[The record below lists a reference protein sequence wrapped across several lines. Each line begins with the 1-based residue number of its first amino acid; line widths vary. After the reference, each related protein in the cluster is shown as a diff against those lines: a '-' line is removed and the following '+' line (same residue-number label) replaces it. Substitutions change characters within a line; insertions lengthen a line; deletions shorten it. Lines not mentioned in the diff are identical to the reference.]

1 MASSSGQPLNSNNPF
16 RRKLG
21 MVHPSSSATPGS
33 PAVTTPSDS
42 TSTLTSAS
50 TCLDGQD
57 PSSSSL
63 HTAAPRPPFT
73 AFSSSLPEDER
84 RERELHGDEDGPVQP
99 KPRRIV
105 KKVRVQSPPPSSPE
119 DAVPVRS
126 FQPEDAYDDDDD
138 DEDDSSSSTNSTDSR
153 NREEDVDPFDNAA
166 SDTED
171 HKDIEQPLPRP
182 PANPFSRTLKDLE
195 RSGQAQGRGQGQ
207 GQGQDGGT
215 MPGHAAKGSL
225 DVDSFKRLL
234 LTGHAN
240 VSDPAPASGTS
251 LAVVSPLQPPP
262 QDGASSTDASSVSRQ
277 SMADAIQETPRTSH
291 EISEPEE
298 PEGRRNVPCAPP
310 STTGAPSASTRKK
323 PPPPNSRHGKLIKIE
338 LGADSNAAAATK
350 GPTPSISIDT
360 TAAPSTEHARKTSG
374 QSSSIARSQSP
385 ASSITDINKP
395 LPPPPSRAPADEV
408 ESPFDREAA
417 GKVPEGALASPQQ
430 AAATQ
435 QPQPPIPPP
444 PPPSSSRGRSESQSS
459 TQSRSKPAAPAPPPR
474 RHTRTESKPPSV
486 RAGSAEDDRDQ
497 PQSSLDS
504 NRSRTDSSRVSN
516 GNSGGSGGGP
526 APAPPPRR
534 RPNHARSG
542 SSFAPTTQAQHGP
555 VASFPASRSPS
566 RDRQR
571 PVSIAGIPATPP
583 QPERPSNLAAVTTNP
598 REGLPKVS
606 PPPLPPARHA
616 STRRPP
622 SVRVAS
628 AEAGAPAAGV
638 ATTRKVSREK
648 DGVPIAPPP
657 PPPPPRQ
664 RGSSRGG
671 AETATGGGGGD
682 ARRASGDGGEEGTS
696 TPPQTQ
702 TQSPSSSADILADLD
717 ALQREVDALMTRY
730 PKVET

>member
-21 MVHPSSSATPGS
+21 VVHPSSATPGS
-33 PAVTTPSDS
+33 PAVSTPSDS

-57 PSSSSL
+57 PLSPPL
-63 HTAAPRPPFT
+63 HTAAPQPPFT
-73 AFSSSLPEDER
+73 AFSSLLPEDEG
-84 RERELHGDEDGPVQP
+84 RERELHGDKDEPVQP
-99 KPRRIV
+99 KPRKIV

-126 FQPEDAYDDDDD
+126 FQTENAYDDD

-153 NREEDVDPFDNAA
+153 DREEDVDPFDNAA

-182 PANPFSRTLKDLE
+182 PANPFSRTLKDSE
-195 RSGQAQGRGQGQ
+195 RSGQAHGRGQGQ
-207 GQGQDGGT
+207 GQDAGT

-240 VSDPAPASGTS
+240 VSDPAPASGAN

-262 QDGASSTDASSVSRQ
+262 QDGASNTDESSVSRQ

-298 PEGRRNVPCAPP
+298 PEGRRNVLCAPP
-310 STTGAPSASTRKK
+310 STTRAPSTSTRKK

-338 LGADSNAAAATK
+338 LGADSNAAAATRV
-350 GPTPSISIDT
+350 PTQSISIGT
-360 TAAPSTEHARKTSG
+360 SAAPSTEQARKASG
-374 QSSSIARSQSP
+374 QFSSIARSQSP
-385 ASSITDINKP
+385 ASSISDINKP
-395 LPPPPSRAPADEV
+395 LPPPPSRAPTDEV

-417 GKVPEGALASPQQ
+417 GKVPEGALLASPQQ
-430 AAATQ
+430 AAAAQ

-474 RHTRTESKPPSV
+474 RQTRTESKPPSV
-486 RAGSAEDDRDQ
+486 HAGSAEEDRDQ
-497 PQSSLDS
+497 SRSSLDS
-504 NRSRTDSSRVSN
+504 NRSRADSLRVSN
-516 GNSGGSGGGP
+516 SNSGGSGGGP

-542 SSFAPTTQAQHGP
+542 SSFAPTTQAHHGP
-555 VASFPASRSPS
+555 VASFPVPMSPS
-566 RDRQR
+566 QDGRR
-571 PVSIAGIPATPP
+571 PVSIVGIPATPP
-583 QPERPSNLAAVTTNP
+583 QPERTGNLAVAMTSP
-598 REGLPKVS
+598 KEGLPKIS

-622 SVRVAS
+622 SMRVVG
-628 AEAGAPAAGV
+628 AEAGAPAAGI
-638 ATTRKVSREK
+638 ATTRKVSRGK
-648 DGVPIAPPP
+648 DGVPMAPPP

-664 RGSSRGG
+664 RGSSRGDVE
-671 AETATGGGGGD
+671 AAAGGGGGD
-682 ARRASGDGGEEGTS
+682 DARKAGGDGEGKGTS
-696 TPPQTQ
+696 TSPQTQPQTQ
-702 TQSPSSSADILADLD
+702 TPSSSVDILTDLD
-717 ALQREVDALMTRY
+717 VLQREVDALMARY
-730 PKVET
+730 PNVET

>member
-21 MVHPSSSATPGS
+21 MVNPSSATPGS
-33 PAVTTPSDS
+33 PAVSTPSDS

-57 PSSSSL
+57 PLSSSL
-63 HTAAPRPPFT
+63 HTAAPRPSFT

-84 RERELHGDEDGPVQP
+84 REMELHGDKDEPVQP
-99 KPRRIV
+99 KPRKIV

-126 FQPEDAYDDDDD
+126 SQPQDAYDDDDDD
-138 DEDDSSSSTNSTDSR
+138 DEDDSSSSSSSTDSR
-153 NREEDVDPFDNAA
+153 DREDDVDPFDNAA

-171 HKDIEQPLPRP
+171 HKDIEKPLPRP
-182 PANPFSRTLKDLE
+182 PANPFSKILKDSE

-207 GQGQDGGT
+207 DGAT
-215 MPGHAAKGSL
+215 MSGHAAKGSL

-240 VSDPAPASGTS
+240 ASDPAPASGGS
-251 LAVVSPLQPPP
+251 LAVVSPSQPPP
-262 QDGASSTDASSVSRQ
+262 QDGASNTDASSVSRQ

-298 PEGRRNVPCAPP
+298 PEGKQKPP
-310 STTGAPSASTRKK
+310 STAGAPSTSTRKK

-338 LGADSNAAAATK
+338 LGADSNAAAATR

-385 ASSITDINKP
+385 PSSTTDINKP
-395 LPPPPSRAPADEV
+395 LPLPPSRAPADEV

-417 GKVPEGALASPQQ
+417 GKVPEGALLTSSQQ
-430 AAATQ
+430 AAAAQ

-474 RHTRTESKPPSV
+474 RHARTESKPPSV
-486 RAGSAEDDRDQ
+486 HAGSAEEDRDQ
-497 PQSSLDS
+497 SRSSLDS
-504 NRSRTDSSRVSN
+504 NRSRADSPRVSN

-542 SSFAPTTQAQHGP
+542 SSFAPTTLAQHGP
-555 VASFPASRSPS
+555 AASFPVSRSPS
-566 RDRQR
+566 QDGRR
-571 PVSIAGIPATPP
+571 PASITGIPATPP
-583 QPERPSNLAAVTTNP
+583 QPERPSNLAAVTTTP

-622 SVRVAS
+622 SVPVAS

-671 AETATGGGGGD
+671 AEAATGNGGGD
-682 ARRASGDGGEEGTS
+682 ARKAGGDGEGKGTS

>member
-21 MVHPSSSATPGS
+21 VMHPSSATPGS

-50 TCLDGQD
+50 TRLDGQD
-57 PSSSSL
+57 PLSASL
-63 HTAAPRPPFT
+63 QTATPPPPFT
-73 AFSSSLPEDER
+73 TFSSSLPGDER
-84 RERELHGDEDGPVQP
+84 RERELHGDMDEPVQP
-99 KPRRIV
+99 KPRKIV

-126 FQPEDAYDDDDD
+126 FHPEDAYNDHD
-138 DEDDSSSSTNSTDSR
+138 DEDDSSSSTSSTDSR
-153 NREEDVDPFDNAA
+153 DREEDVDPFDNAA

-171 HKDIEQPLPRP
+171 HKDIEQPQPRP

-195 RSGQAQGRGQGQ
+195 RSGQTQGRGQGQ
-207 GQGQDGGT
+207 DVGT

-234 LTGHAN
+234 LTGHAD
-240 VSDPAPASGTS
+240 VPDPAPASGAS
-251 LAVVSPLQPPP
+251 LAVVSPLQPSP
-262 QDGASSTDASSVSRQ
+262 QDGASNTDASSVSRQ

-298 PEGRRNVPCAPP
+298 PEGGRNVPCAPP
-310 STTGAPSASTRKK
+310 SMTAAPSTSTRKK

-338 LGADSNAAAATK
+338 LGADSGAAAATK

-360 TAAPSTEHARKTSG
+360 AAALSAEHARKTSG

-395 LPPPPSRAPADEV
+395 LPPPPSRAPADEA

-417 GKVPEGALASPQQ
+417 GKVPEEALPASPQQ
-430 AAATQ
+430 AAAAR

-444 PPPSSSRGRSESQSS
+444 PPPPPSSRGRSESQSS

-486 RAGSAEDDRDQ
+486 HTGSAEEDKDQ
-497 PQSSLDS
+497 SRSSLDS
-504 NRSRTDSSRVSN
+504 NRSRADSLRASN
-516 GNSGGSGGGP
+516 GGGGGGP

-542 SSFAPTTQAQHGP
+542 SSFTPTTQVQHGP
-555 VASFPASRSPS
+555 VASLPASRSPS
-566 RDRQR
+566 LDEQR
-571 PVSIAGIPATPP
+571 PISVVGIPGTPA
-583 QPERPSNLAAVTTNP
+583 QPERPSHLAATTTAP
-598 REGLPKVS
+598 REGMPKVS

-622 SVRVAS
+622 SVRIAS

-638 ATTRKVSREK
+638 ATTRKASREK
-648 DGVPIAPPP
+648 DGVPMAPPP

-671 AETATGGGGGD
+671 AEAATGGGGGD
-682 ARRASGDGGEEGTS
+682 ARNAGRDGEGKGTS
-696 TPPQTQ
+696 TPPRTQ

-717 ALQREVDALMTRY
+717 ALQREVDALMTQY
-730 PKVET
+730 PKGET

>member
-1 MASSSGQPLNSNNPF
+1 MDSSSGQPLNSNNPF

-21 MVHPSSSATPGS
+21 TVHPSSATPGS
-33 PAVTTPSDS
+33 PAVTTTSDS
-42 TSTLTSAS
+42 NSTSTSAS
-50 TCLDGQD
+50 TRLDGPD
-57 PSSSSL
+57 PPSSSL
-63 HTAAPRPPFT
+63 HTTAPQPPFT
-73 AFSSSLPEDER
+73 AFSSGLPEDER
-84 RERELHGDEDGPVQP
+84 REMEPHGDKDETVQP
-99 KPRRIV
+99 MPRKIV

-126 FQPEDAYDDDDD
+126 FQPEDAYDD
-138 DEDDSSSSTNSTDSR
+138 EDDSSSSTNSTDSR
-153 NREEDVDPFDNAA
+153 DREEDVDPFDNAA

-171 HKDIEQPLPRP
+171 HKDIEQPPPRP
-182 PANPFSRTLKDLE
+182 PANPFSRTSKDSE
-195 RSGQAQGRGQGQ
+195 RSGQAQG
-207 GQGQDGGT
+207 QDGGT
-215 MPGHAAKGSL
+215 VPGHAAKGSL

-240 VSDPAPASGTS
+240 ASDPAPASGAS

-262 QDGASSTDASSVSRQ
+262 QDGASNTDASSVSRQ
-277 SMADAIQETPRTSH
+277 STADAIQETPRTSH

-298 PEGRRNVPCAPP
+298 PEGRRNVPCPPP
-310 STTGAPSASTRKK
+310 SPPGAPSTSTRRK
-323 PPPPNSRHGKLIKIE
+323 PPPPTSRHGKLIKIE
-338 LGADSNAAAATK
+338 LRADSNAAAGTK

-360 TAAPSTEHARKTSG
+360 TAAPPTEHAHKMSG

-417 GKVPEGALASPQQ
+417 GKVPEGAVLASP
-430 AAATQ
+430 Q

-444 PPPSSSRGRSESQSS
+444 PRPSSSRGRSESQSS

-486 RAGSAEDDRDQ
+486 HAGSAEEDKDQ
-497 PQSSLDS
+497 SRSSLDS
-504 NRSRTDSSRVSN
+504 NRSRADSPRMSN
-516 GNSGGSGGGP
+516 SNSNSGGGP

-534 RPNHARSG
+534 RPNHARSA
-542 SSFAPTTQAQHGP
+542 SSFAPTTQAQHVP
-555 VASFPASRSPS
+555 VASFPVSRSPS
-566 RDRQR
+566 RDGQR
-571 PVSIAGIPATPP
+571 PVSMAGIPTTPP
-583 QPERPSNLAAVTTNP
+583 QPEKPSNPAVVTTTH
-598 REGLPKVS
+598 REGLPKLS
-606 PPPLPPARHA
+606 PPPLPPARQA

-628 AEAGAPAAGV
+628 PEAGAPAAGV

-648 DGVPIAPPP
+648 DGVPIVPPP

-671 AETATGGGGGD
+671 AEAATGGD
-682 ARRASGDGGEEGTS
+682 ARKAGGDGEGKGMS

-717 ALQREVDALMTRY
+717 ALQREVDALMTQY

>member
-21 MVHPSSSATPGS
+21 VVHPSSATPGS

-50 TCLDGQD
+50 THLDGQD
-57 PSSSSL
+57 PLSSSL
-63 HTAAPRPPFT
+63 QAAAPRPPLT
-73 AFSSSLPEDER
+73 AFDSSLPEDER
-84 RERELHGDEDGPVQP
+84 RETELHGDEDEPVQP
-99 KPRRIV
+99 KPRKIV

-126 FQPEDAYDDDDD
+126 LHPEDAYDDD
-138 DEDDSSSSTNSTDSR
+138 DEDDSSSSTDSTDSR
-153 NREEDVDPFDNAA
+153 DREEDVDPFDNAA
-166 SDTED
+166 SDPPED

-207 GQGQDGGT
+207 EGAT
-215 MPGHAAKGSL
+215 VPGHTLKGSL

-240 VSDPAPASGTS
+240 VSDPAPASGAS
-251 LAVVSPLQPPP
+251 LAVVPPSQPSP
-262 QDGASSTDASSVSRQ
+262 QDGASNTDASSVSRQ

-310 STTGAPSASTRKK
+310 STTGTPSTSIRKK

-360 TAAPSTEHARKTSG
+360 TAATSTEHARRTSG
-374 QSSSIARSQSP
+374 QSGSIARSQSP
-385 ASSITDINKP
+385 VSSITDINKP

-417 GKVPEGALASPQQ
+417 GKVPEGALPASPQQ
-430 AAATQ
+430 AAAAQ

-444 PPPSSSRGRSESQSS
+444 PPPPSSRGRSESQSS

-474 RHTRTESKPPSV
+474 RHTRTDSKPPSV
-486 RAGSAEDDRDQ
+486 HAGSAEEDKDQ
-497 PQSSLDS
+497 SRSSLDS
-504 NRSRTDSSRVSN
+504 NRSRADSPRVS
-516 GNSGGSGGGP
+516 SGGGP

-555 VASFPASRSPS
+555 IASSPASRSPS
-566 RDRQR
+566 QDGRR
-571 PVSIAGIPATPP
+571 PVSVVGIPATPP
-583 QPERPSNLAAVTTNP
+583 QPERPGNPAAVTTTP

-616 STRRPP
+616 STRRLA

-628 AEAGAPAAGV
+628 PEAGAPAAGV
-638 ATTRKVSREK
+638 STTRKASREK

-671 AETATGGGGGD
+671 AEAATGAGGGD
-682 ARRASGDGGEEGTS
+682 ARKVGGDGEGKGRS

-702 TQSPSSSADILADLD
+702 TPSSSTDILADLD

>member
-21 MVHPSSSATPGS
+21 VVHPSSATPGS
-33 PAVTTPSDS
+33 PAVTTPSGS

-50 TCLDGQD
+50 TRLDGQG

-63 HTAAPRPPFT
+63 QTATPPPPFT
-73 AFSSSLPEDER
+73 TFSSSLPEDGT
-84 RERELHGDEDGPVQP
+84 RERELHGDKDEPVQP
-99 KPRRIV
+99 KPRKIV

-126 FQPEDAYDDDDD
+126 FHPDDAYDDDDD
-138 DEDDSSSSTNSTDSR
+138 DEDDSSTSTSSTDSR
-153 NREEDVDPFDNAA
+153 DQEEDVDPFDNAA

-182 PANPFSRTLKDLE
+182 PANPFSRTLKNLE
-195 RSGQAQGRGQGQ
+195 RGGQAQGRGQGQ
-207 GQGQDGGT
+207 DGGA

-240 VSDPAPASGTS
+240 VSDSAPASGAS
-251 LAVVSPLQPPP
+251 LAVVSPLQPSP
-262 QDGASSTDASSVSRQ
+262 QDGASNTDASSVSRQ
-277 SMADAIQETPRTSH
+277 SMADVIQETPRTSH

-298 PEGRRNVPCAPP
+298 SEGRRNVPRAPP
-310 STTGAPSASTRKK
+310 STTGAPSTFTRKK

-338 LGADSNAAAATK
+338 LGADSNAAAATM
-350 GPTPSISIDT
+350 GPTPSISIGT
-360 TAAPSTEHARKTSG
+360 AAAPSTEHARKTSG

-395 LPPPPSRAPADEV
+395 LPPPPSRAPADEA

-417 GKVPEGALASPQQ
+417 GKIPEEALLASPQQ
-430 AAATQ
+430 AAAAQ
-435 QPQPPIPPP
+435 QPQSPP
-444 PPPSSSRGRSESQSS
+444 SSRGRSESQSS
-459 TQSRSKPAAPAPPPR
+459 TQSRTKPAAPAPPPR
-474 RHTRTESKPPSV
+474 RHTRTESKPPLV
-486 RAGSAEDDRDQ
+486 QTGSAEEDKDQ
-497 PQSSLDS
+497 ARSSLDS
-504 NRSRTDSSRVSN
+504 NRSRADSLRVSN
-516 GNSGGSGGGP
+516 GGGGGP

-542 SSFAPTTQAQHGP
+542 SSFTPMTQVQHGP

-566 RDRQR
+566 LDEQR
-571 PVSIAGIPATPP
+571 PVSVAGIPATPA
-583 QPERPSNLAAVTTNP
+583 QPERPSNLAAITTTP

-628 AEAGAPAAGV
+628 AEAGAPAPGV

-648 DGVPIAPPP
+648 DGVPMAPPP

-671 AETATGGGGGD
+671 AEAPTGGGGGD
-682 ARRASGDGGEEGTS
+682 ARKAGRDGEGKGTS

-717 ALQREVDALMTRY
+717 ALQKEVDALMTQY
-730 PKVET
+730 PKGET